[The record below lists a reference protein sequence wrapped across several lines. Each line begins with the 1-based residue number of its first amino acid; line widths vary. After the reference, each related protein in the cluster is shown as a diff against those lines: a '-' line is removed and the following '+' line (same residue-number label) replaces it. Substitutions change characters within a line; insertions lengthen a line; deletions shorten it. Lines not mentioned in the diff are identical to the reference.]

1 MKYDMGKG
9 FRCKLFGDKFLD
21 VKKKNK
27 MNTEPVLT
35 FYHKHVVGELEGPD
49 I

>member
-9 FRCKLFGDKFLD
+9 FRCKLFGDKILD
-21 VKKKNK
+21 VRK
-27 MNTEPVLT
+27 MNTESVLT